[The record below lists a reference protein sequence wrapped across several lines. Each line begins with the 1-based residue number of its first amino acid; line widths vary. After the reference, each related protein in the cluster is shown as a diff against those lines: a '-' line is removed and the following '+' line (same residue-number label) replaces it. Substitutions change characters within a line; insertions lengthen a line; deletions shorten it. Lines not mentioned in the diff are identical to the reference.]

1 MKNMSSHEYIMKKS
15 LLKTTGN
22 SYFWP
27 IISSFQ
33 ICKNAIKDYTHTQC
47 HKILKNTGTEFK
59 LSETF
64 SIFEKSLDLHKMT
77 YRNKAVSC

>member
-1 MKNMSSHEYIMKKS
+1 M
-15 LLKTTGN
+15 
-22 SYFWP
+22 
-27 IISSFQ
+27 
-33 ICKNAIKDYTHTQC
+33 DYNHTQC

-77 YRNKAVSC
+77 YRNKAASC